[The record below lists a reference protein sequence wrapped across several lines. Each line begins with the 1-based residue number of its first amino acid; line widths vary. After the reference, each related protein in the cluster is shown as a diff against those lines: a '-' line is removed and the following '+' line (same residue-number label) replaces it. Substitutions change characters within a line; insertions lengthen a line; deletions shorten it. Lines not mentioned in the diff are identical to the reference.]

1 MGMPPKKVLDEMR
14 KKLEKAEPSRLLPP
28 NASKADCLKYELCK
42 LFVVHLNREKISQ
55 KALAEKLGIEPA
67 RLNEIVKYR
76 IDLFTVDRLLGYA
89 ELLELDLDI
98 NVTVA

>member
-28 NASKADCLKYELCK
+28 NASKADRLKYELCK
-42 LFVVHLNREKISQ
+42 QFVVHLNREKISQ
-55 KALAEKLGIEPA
+55 KELAEKLGIEPA

-76 IDLFTVDRLLGYA
+76 IDLFTVDRLLGYV
-89 ELLELDLDI
+89 ELLDPDI